1 MFTALLILATGFY
14 IMDKL
19 LTEEQWLKIIRF
31 VEGR

>member
-1 MFTALLILATGFY
+1 MFTALLILAAGFY

-19 LTEEQWLKIIRF
+19 LTEEQWKKIINF